1 MAQPSNDERQ
11 RAAELGISFDG
22 RHYHYREF
30 RYDRL
35 ADALAYARRERS
47 GPPHPPRGEASQWAA
62 PVELTD
68 AERRQMAE
76 FGITFDGTAF
86 HYGPY
91 RYDTLSDACNYA
103 RLTRST

>member
-1 MAQPSNDERQ
+1 MPQPSDDERQ

-22 RHYHYREF
+22 RLYHYRGY

-35 ADALAYARRERS
+35 DDALAYARRDRS
-47 GPPHPPRGEASQWAA
+47 GAPYTGETPPQWAA
-62 PVELTD
+62 PMEPTD

-76 FGITFDGTAF
+76 FGITFDGTSF

-103 RLTRST
+103 RMKRST

>member
-1 MAQPSNDERQ
+1 MPQPSDNERQ

-35 ADALAYARRERS
+35 ADALACARQDRS
-47 GPPHPPRGEASQWAA
+47 KGAHPPRGETSQWAA
-62 PVELTD
+62 PMEPTD

-91 RYDTLSDACNYA
+91 RYDTLADACNYA
-103 RLTRST
+103 RLKRST